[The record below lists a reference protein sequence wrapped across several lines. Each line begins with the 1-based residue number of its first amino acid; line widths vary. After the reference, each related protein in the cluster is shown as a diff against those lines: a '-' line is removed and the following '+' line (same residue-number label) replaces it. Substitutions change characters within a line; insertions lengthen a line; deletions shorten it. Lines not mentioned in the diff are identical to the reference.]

1 MDRPL
6 RGVIFMEQELIQI
19 FEMLVAIVA
28 AIIAYYQR
36 RQKIDAQNETLEVVA
51 FFDPKDDT
59 VTAPPESVPA
69 RSWKMNEETKRWVLI
84 GHDALNQADLLK
96 QIEVAEG
103 QQLLHYYLTYQD
115 RGGGFYEIEYG
126 LMKGSGVGEPG

>member
-1 MDRPL
+1 
-6 RGVIFMEQELIQI
+6 MEQELIQI

-36 RQKIDAQNETLEVVA
+36 RQKINAQNETLEVVA
-51 FFDPKDDT
+51 FFDPKNET
-59 VTAPPESVPA
+59 VTTPPESVPA
-69 RSWKMNEETKRWVLI
+69 RSWKMNEETKRWVLV
-84 GHDALNQADLLK
+84 GHDAMNQADLLK

-126 LMKGSGVGEPG
+126 LMKGSGVGEPV